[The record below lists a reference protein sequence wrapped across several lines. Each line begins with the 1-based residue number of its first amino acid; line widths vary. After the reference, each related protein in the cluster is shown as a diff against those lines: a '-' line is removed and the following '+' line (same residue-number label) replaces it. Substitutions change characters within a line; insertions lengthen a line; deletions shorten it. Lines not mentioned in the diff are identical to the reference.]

1 MIFLIITQIRSFI
14 RSRSFISIVNFE
26 CYAVELSRVDEKKK
40 FLVSIRFSGVRS
52 RFLQKIII
60 IIRSG
65 LRGSHVNV
73 ISQQFHLFT
82 L

>member
-26 CYAVELSRVDEKKK
+26 CYAVELSRVDEKK